1 MGNVQART
9 EFVERRVGDRRISER
24 GASVLVKADAK
35 AATALQLGPVAK
47 YLDAEDTIEVCVN
60 RPGEVLVE
68 TRKGWVK
75 HAVPELDYVRLERLA
90 MAVASLTDQTWSPLM
105 PVLSGTLPDGCRLQ
119 IVGPPAVAPGSMS
132 LTIRKPSTSAFSVDE
147 LDSMGL
153 FAETEVMGAVDKSD
167 RLGQLLSKQ
176 QIAEFLKTAVRRKQN
191 IIIAGATGSGKT
203 TLSKALIAEVPLD
216 ERILT
221 IEDTPELVVPHENR
235 VAMYYAKGMGKKLGP
250 KDLLESALRM
260 RPDRIFLAELRDGT
274 AFYYLRSVNSGHPGS
289 ITTVHAGS
297 CAFAIEQLTLLV
309 GESDGGARLGRDDTR
324 SMLMQMI
331 DVVVQCKRQDGKF
344 LVTEIDFI
352 GGRRA

>member
-1 MGNVQART
+1 MDGQLKT
-9 EFVERRVGDRRISER
+9 EFVERRVGDRR
-24 GASVLVKADAK
+24 AAVPVKADAR
-35 AATALQLGPVAK
+35 AATALQLGPISRF
-47 YLDAEDTIEVCVN
+47 LDAEDTIEVCVN
-60 RPGEVLVE
+60 RAGEVLVE
-68 TRKGWVK
+68 TRKGWIT
-75 HAVPELDYVRLERLA
+75 HSVPELNYVRLERLA
-90 MAVASLTDQTWSPLM
+90 TAVASLTDQSWNPVMPL
-105 PVLSGTLPDGCRLQ
+105 LSGTLPDGCRLQ
-119 IVGPPAVAPGSMS
+119 IVGPPAVAPGSIS
-132 LTIRKPSTSAFSVDE
+132 LTIRKPSTSAFSVDD
-147 LDSMGL
+147 LDRMGL
-153 FAETEVMGAVDKSD
+153 FAETEVMGTVDKTD
-167 RLGQLLSKQ
+167 RLGQMLSKREF
-176 QIAEFLKTAVRRKQN
+176 AAFLKLAVRRKQN

-221 IEDTPELVVPHENR
+221 IEDTPELVVPHTNR

-352 GGRRA
+352 GGRRT

>member
-1 MGNVQART
+1 MDGLPKT
-9 EFVERRVGDRRISER
+9 EAVDRRVGERR
-24 GASVLVKADAK
+24 AVVPVKADAR
-35 AATALQLGPVAK
+35 AATTLQLGPVAT
-47 YLDAEDTIEVCVN
+47 YLDADDTIEVCVN

-68 TRKGWVK
+68 TRKGWVT
-75 HAVPELDYVRLERLA
+75 HHVPELDFVRLERLA
-90 MAVASLTDQTWSPLM
+90 IAVASLTDQTWSPVM
-105 PVLSGTLPDGCRLQ
+105 PLLSGTLPDGCRLQ
-119 IVGPPAVAPGSMS
+119 IVGPPAVAPGSIS
-132 LTIRKPSTSAFSVDE
+132 LTIRKPSMVALSVDD
-147 LDSMGL
+147 LGRTGL
-153 FAETEVMGAVDKSD
+153 FAETKVLGTVDPAD
-167 RLGQLLSKQ
+167 PLGQLLSQ
-176 QIAEFLKTAVRRKQN
+176 REIAAFLKSAVRRKQN

-203 TLSKALIAEVPLD
+203 TLSKALIAEVPRD

-221 IEDTPELVVPHENR
+221 IEDTPELVVPHANR
-235 VAMYYAKGMGKKLGP
+235 VALYYAKGMGKKLGP

-309 GESDGGARLGRDDTR
+309 GDSDGGARLGRDDTR

-331 DVVVQCKRQDGKF
+331 DVVIQCQRQDGRF

>member
-1 MGNVQART
+1 MGDVPART
-9 EFVERRVGDRRISER
+9 DFVERRVGERR
-24 GASVLVKADAK
+24 GALLPKADAR
-35 AATALQLGPVAK
+35 AATALQLGPVARF
-47 YLDAEDTIEVCVN
+47 LDAEDTIEVCVN
-60 RPGEVLVE
+60 RAGEVLVE
-68 TRKGWVK
+68 TRKGWQT

-90 MAVASLTDQTWSPLM
+90 IAVASLTDQTWSPVM
-105 PVLSGTLPDGCRLQ
+105 PLLSGTLPDGCRLQ
-119 IVGPPAVAPGSMS
+119 IVGPPAVAPGSIS
-132 LTIRKPSTSAFSVDE
+132 LTIRKPSMSAFSVDD
-147 LDSMGL
+147 LDRMGL
-153 FAETEVMGAVDKSD
+153 FAETEVMGTVDKTD
-167 RLGQLLSKQ
+167 RLGQMLSKL
-176 QIAEFLKTAVRRKQN
+176 QIAEFLKAAVRRKQN

-221 IEDTPELVVPHENR
+221 IEDTPELVVPHANR

-324 SMLMQMI
+324 SMLRQMI
-331 DVVVQCKRQDGKF
+331 DVVVQCKRQDGRF

-352 GGRRA
+352 AGRRSA